1 MSLGNER
8 APTVGLQ
15 GGPATFT
22 IPKEPVGHRIHG
34 IEAFN
39 MLRGGEY
46 PFMPSFSALKW
57 LARKG

>member
-34 IEAFN
+34 IEALN
-39 MLRGGEY
+39 MLRGGE
-46 PFMPSFSALKW
+46 
-57 LARKG
+57 